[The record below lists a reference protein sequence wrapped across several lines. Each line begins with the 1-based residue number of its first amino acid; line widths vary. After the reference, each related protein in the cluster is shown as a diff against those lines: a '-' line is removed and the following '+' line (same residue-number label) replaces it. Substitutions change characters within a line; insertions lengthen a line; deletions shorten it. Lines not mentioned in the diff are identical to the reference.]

1 MVIIKK
7 LFTYLLTYLPAI
19 DRPGCIKIRQLF
31 CTVPYVCI
39 IIVIVNIV
47 FGFRVGLQ
55 ACVFIVNCVCLV
67 HYSRNGTVAVD
78 HGSLSKKS
86 H

>member
-31 CTVPYVCI
+31 LYCTVCPYHYC
-39 IIVIVNIV
+39 IVNIV